1 MTYDGK
7 LLALARAELDKRRAD
22 NEAEK
27 ARRTALVY
35 RRAPEIETIDAQL
48 RAQMITLVRL
58 TISRAADLKERI
70 AELEWENLAL
80 QARRAELLTANGFPL
95 DYLDDIC
102 TCPKC
107 RDTGTYNLA
116 PCDCLEKLYNMEL
129 TKELGALLRHGDES
143 FERFD
148 LSLYSDEYSAR
159 YGVVPREAM
168 KKVYDICR
176 RWAESFPNVNSN
188 LLLQGDTGLGKTYLS
203 ACIARAVAE
212 KGCSVCYDSA
222 AAAFEYFEQQ
232 KFGRGSEEGAASAK
246 RVERMC
252 DCDLMI
258 LDDLGTEMITPM
270 STSAL
275 YTLINRRLTAGLRT
289 IISTNCTDA
298 ELEQKYTPQIY
309 SRIAGEFLRL
319 PFAGRDIRLI
329 KKGI

>member
-7 LLALARAELDKRRAD
+7 LLALARAELDKRKAA
-22 NEAEK
+22 NETEK

-35 RRAPEIETIDAQL
+35 SRVPEIETIDAQL
-48 RAQMITLVRL
+48 RAQMISLVRL
-58 TISRAADLKERI
+58 TIARSADLKERI
-70 AELEWENLAL
+70 AALERENLSL
-80 QARRAELLTANGFPL
+80 QARRAELLTANGYPL
-95 DYLDDIC
+95 DYLDDIY

-107 RDTGTYNLA
+107 HDTGTYKLA
-116 PCDCLEKLYNMEL
+116 PCECLDRLYNIEL
-129 TKELGALLRHGDES
+129 TKELGTLLQHGDES

-148 LSLYSDEYSAR
+148 LNLYSSEYDAR

-203 ACIARAVAE
+203 ACIARTVA
-212 KGCSVCYDSA
+212 GGGFSVCYDSA

-232 KFGRGSEEGAASAK
+232 KFSRGTEEGAAAAK

-270 STSAL
+270 SQSAL
-275 YTLINRRLTAGLRT
+275 YTLINRRLTAGRPT
-289 IISTNCTDA
+289 IISTNCSDDD
-298 ELEQKYTPQIY
+298 LEKKYTPQIY

-329 KKGI
+329 KKGV